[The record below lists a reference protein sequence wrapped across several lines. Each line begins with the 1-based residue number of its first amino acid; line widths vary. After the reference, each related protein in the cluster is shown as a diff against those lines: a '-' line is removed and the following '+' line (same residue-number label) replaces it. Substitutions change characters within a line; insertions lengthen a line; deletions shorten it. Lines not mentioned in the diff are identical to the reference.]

1 MLARRRRET
10 SIPLPQLRQ
19 NAVADGRNADPG
31 QSKLDTEFRD
41 GLLSL
46 MPLMCGVSRALC
58 RNMSLSEEILQ
69 EALCKAWGARDSF
82 HPGSNQK
89 AWLLTILRNTYYN
102 HRRRAWRRV
111 GLDEDMAL
119 GIAGPEDEQLW
130 AVHLAD
136 TVDAMGVLSL
146 AQRKALMLV
155 GVGGLTYDDAAA
167 RCDCPVG
174 TTKSRVTR
182 ARKKVLAAL
191 DGSGKSFRRGQI
203 PRGHATD
210 QIIRELDTLIG
221 PTGGR

>member
-1 MLARRRRET
+1 
-10 SIPLPQLRQ
+10 
-19 NAVADGRNADPG
+19 
-31 QSKLDTEFRD
+31 
-41 GLLSL
+41 
-46 MPLMCGVSRALC
+46 
-58 RNMSLSEEILQ
+58 MSLSEEILQ

-119 GIAGPEDEQLW
+119 GIVGPEDEQVW

-136 TVDAMGVLSL
+136 TVEALGVLSF

-155 GVGGLTYDDAAA
+155 GVGGFTYEDAAA
-167 RCDCPVG
+167 MCDCPVG
-174 TTKSRVTR
+174 TAKSRVTR
-182 ARKKVLAAL
+182 ARRKVLAAL

-203 PRGHATD
+203 PKGRAAHKIV
-210 QIIRELDTLIG
+210 QELDTLIG
-221 PTGGR
+221 PTDCR